1 MEKEIDEIEIAETFN
16 DFFMNA
22 VPSLKISPKEN
33 SKTNVGNDNE
43 PILSYINKFKNHPSI
58 KVRKSRKK
66 EEQTFTF
73 SYVSY
78 QEVLN
83 KIRKLQT
90 ATTIQQIDIPAKILK
105 ENSEVFV
112 RYFHKNTNFCIE
124 NSIFPSDLKVADVTP
139 AFKRNQR
146 LQKITTDPLAFYQI
160 YLKYM
165 NDVFTIKF
173 RLTLVKSD
181 LTINVNFAQNLMHKT
196 SS

>member
-1 MEKEIDEIEIAETFN
+1 MEKEIDEIEIAGTFN

-146 LQKITTDPLAFYQI
+146 LQKITTDPLAFYLI

-165 NDVFTIKF
+165 KDVFTTKC
-173 RLTLVKSD
+173 RLTLIISYLNINVDFAKD
-181 LTINVNFAQNLMHKT
+181 LTHNTA
-196 SS
+196 

>member
-1 MEKEIDEIEIAETFN
+1 MLLDI
-16 DFFMNA
+16 FM
-22 VPSLKISPKEN
+22 
-33 SKTNVGNDNE
+33 KT
-43 PILSYINKFKNHPSI
+43 
-58 KVRKSRKK
+58 
-66 EEQTFTF
+66 
-73 SYVSY
+73 
-78 QEVLN
+78 
-83 KIRKLQT
+83 
-90 ATTIQQIDIPAKILK
+90 
-105 ENSEVFV
+105 
-112 RYFHKNTNFCIE
+112 FCIE
-124 NSIFPSDLKVADVTP
+124 NSIFSSDLKVADVTP